1 MCAKVIYL
9 YNIPTNNTYREILM
23 QYYIY
28 NLGKT
33 QRVFKFSF
41 FFNSRFY
48 KFQTNVESQPRKR
61 TYNYIKLKLVQKKRI
76 EYSVIGDSYCWCE
89 NDATNI
95 NQDTIN
101 LN

>member
-1 MCAKVIYL
+1 MCTKVIYL

-41 FFNSRFY
+41 FFKIQDFTNSRQMY
-48 KFQTNVESQPRKR
+48 KAN
-61 TYNYIKLKLVQKKRI
+61 L
-76 EYSVIGDSYCWCE
+76 E
-89 NDATNI
+89 NI
-95 NQDTIN
+95 HIII
-101 LN
+101 